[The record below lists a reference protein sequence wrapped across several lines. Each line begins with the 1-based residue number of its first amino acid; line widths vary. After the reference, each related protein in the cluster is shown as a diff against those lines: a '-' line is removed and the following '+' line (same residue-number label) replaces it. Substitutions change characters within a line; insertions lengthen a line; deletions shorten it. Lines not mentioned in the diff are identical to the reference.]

1 MKRILVDGS
10 IEKQKRKPKK
20 GDADINAVTPQA
32 FNRALQR
39 VAGLEELQEPDS
51 LEIELSYS
59 TSGQDLTITHMFP
72 HRVSWCVTGWRA
84 SGTTTLSDGF
94 YRVWE
99 KSNQDGTLVLGTHPL
114 QQSGGIVTIRIY
126 SRY

>member
-20 GDADINAVTPQA
+20 GDTDINAVTPQA

-99 KSNQDGTLVLGTHPL
+99 KSNQDGILVLGTHPL

>member
-1 MKRILVDGS
+1 MKRVLVDGS

-20 GDADINAVTPQA
+20 GDTDINAVTPQA